1 MENRDLELW
10 MHYAECM
17 KYAKKF
23 FNCKRDAEDLV
34 SESLMKIMEKN
45 RSENPPILGDNPL
58 PYIKNTI
65 KNLAIDKKRRIKII
79 ENGTDLSTLSENFL
93 AVRDKDNLEYED
105 FYKVIQK
112 FNPNII
118 CLIETKLDGLSSR
131 EGAEVMNMN
140 EIAYNT
146 LWFRV
151 KKTLKQKFQE
161 V

>member
-1 MENRDLELW
+1 MENQDLQLW

-17 KYAKKF
+17 LYAKKF
-23 FNCKRDAEDLV
+23 VKCKRDAEDLV
-34 SESLMKIMEKN
+34 SESLMKIMIKS

-65 KNLAIDKKRRIKII
+65 KHLAIDNKRRTLMIG
-79 ENGTDLSTLSENFL
+79 EVVDLSTLNENFF
-93 AVRDKDNLEYED
+93 AVQDKDNLECED
-105 FYKVIQK
+105 FYKIINK

-118 CLIETKLDGLSSR
+118 SLIETKIEGLSSK
-131 EGAEVMNMN
+131 EGAEKLNMN
-140 EIAYNT
+140 ELAYNT

-151 KKTLKQKFQE
+151 KKKLKQEFNE

>member
-1 MENRDLELW
+1 MENQDIQLW
-10 MHYAECM
+10 MHYADCM
-17 KYAKKF
+17 VYAKKF
-23 FNCKRDAEDLV
+23 VNCKKDAEDLV
-34 SESLMKIMEKN
+34 SESIMKIMIKN
-45 RSENPPILGDNPL
+45 RSENPPILGENPL

-65 KNLAIDKKRRIKII
+65 KNLAIDRKRRSNII
-79 ENGTDLSTLSENFL
+79 EETLDFSTLSENFL
-93 AVRDKDNLEYED
+93 GIRDKDNLEHED
-105 FYKVIQK
+105 FYKVINK

-131 EGAEVMNMN
+131 EGAELMNMN